1 MYRALKDP
9 IFAKNV
15 FKKLP
20 TISFEEEPRY
30 KDLAIMI
37 NRYYQTQDKFLDE
50 NTFLTL
56 AEEKLSKQRK
66 TLEEQE
72 SYFDTIHGLYSID
85 DYDQNDEIISDSIQK
100 YVRTTLA
107 TATLRDAISKNALSE
122 PGVVEKLADD
132 LKQIGVLDVG
142 GKNSTLFDFFEDV
155 EQKKEQLN
163 SITSSKQRT
172 GFMAIDYVADGG
184 LAFGEMG
191 LINASSGGGKALTNP
206 TPVKTPIGD
215 IAIGDIKV
223 GQKVFGRDGKVQT
236 VKGVFPQGKLAVYLV
251 EFSDGTIVECN
262 DEHLWTYQTK
272 SQRGADKN
280 KFKTSTLRHIL
291 DNEKLETKQGNKNL
305 YIPMAEPVEYE
316 EKDLVIPSYTLG
328 ALLGDGSFRSTWT
341 PNFTNSELDIVARVN
356 KELATLGFK
365 LGNRSSKQLNEYSV
379 NWISHEEFKQETK
392 GSLLKQNKIKANLV
406 ELGLWGKK
414 SGDKFIP
421 DMYLKGSIQQR
432 LDLLQG
438 LIDTD
443 GWARNG
449 SYSYTTKSEQLSK
462 DVKELVE
469 SLGGTAKSW
478 YKIVNNTAY
487 YMLTIKNGTDYSYH
501 SSVKHSKVYTGGQA
515 KAYRQIVAIT
525 KTNRTEEMTCI
536 SVDSADSLFLTS
548 NYVVTHNT
556 MWAVNQTTNYVK
568 QGLNVL
574 YIVLEEN
581 LNRMLLR
588 FEQAISQVEKS
599 RYMPQGKLDESM
611 YDLVQKAYAQARST
625 ESGWGSLLISKHMP
639 QQVTPAMLE
648 QLIIDATIRKG
659 KKIDVVLIDYPDLMK
674 NPYMATGV
682 NESKAGGQLYED
694 LRRICQEY
702 DYICWAFSQLNRSSY
717 DQGIK
722 TVAMIEGSKQKIN
735 ACEFVGT
742 LNQTPEEFKNGFIR
756 LYSDKV
762 RNNSGIQYDKML
774 YFKVLPETM
783 TIRDNTQEERREH
796 EVLLQTVGEDS
807 SSSYKKETTHSARD
821 IAVNIDA
828 MNSKLAT

>member
-9 IFAKNV
+9 IFAKNI

-85 DYDQNDEIISDSIQK
+85 DYDQNDEVISDSIQK

-155 EQKKEQLN
+155 EQKKEQLK

-191 LINASSGGGKALTNP
+191 LINASSGGGK
-206 TPVKTPIGD
+206 
-215 IAIGDIKV
+215 
-223 GQKVFGRDGKVQT
+223 
-236 VKGVFPQGKLAVYLV
+236 
-251 EFSDGTIVECN
+251 
-262 DEHLWTYQTK
+262 
-272 SQRGADKN
+272 
-280 KFKTSTLRHIL
+280 
-291 DNEKLETKQGNKNL
+291 
-305 YIPMAEPVEYE
+305 
-316 EKDLVIPSYTLG
+316 
-328 ALLGDGSFRSTWT
+328 
-341 PNFTNSELDIVARVN
+341 
-356 KELATLGFK
+356 
-365 LGNRSSKQLNEYSV
+365 
-379 NWISHEEFKQETK
+379 
-392 GSLLKQNKIKANLV
+392 
-406 ELGLWGKK
+406 
-414 SGDKFIP
+414 
-421 DMYLKGSIQQR
+421 
-432 LDLLQG
+432 
-438 LIDTD
+438 
-443 GWARNG
+443 
-449 SYSYTTKSEQLSK
+449 
-462 DVKELVE
+462 
-469 SLGGTAKSW
+469 
-478 YKIVNNTAY
+478 
-487 YMLTIKNGTDYSYH
+487 
-501 SSVKHSKVYTGGQA
+501 
-515 KAYRQIVAIT
+515 
-525 KTNRTEEMTCI
+525 
-536 SVDSADSLFLTS
+536 
-548 NYVVTHNT
+548 T

-574 YIVLEEN
+574 YVVLEEN

-588 FEQAISQVEKS
+588 FEQAISLVKKS
-599 RYMPQGKLDESM
+599 EYMPQGKLDEAL
-611 YDLVQKAYAQARST
+611 YDLVQEAYSKARDT
-625 ESGWGSLLISKHMP
+625 EAGWGSLLISKHMP

-783 TIRDNTQEERREH
+783 TIRDNNQEERREH